1 MSAAVATRGVIRSQI
16 EWGRCSHCT
25 WMPSEPDDDAAL
37 EHALPGGR
45 RGTSSTGAGG
55 RGVSAF
61 DLLQGAGQDPRW
73 RRSRPSLGAR
83 SFSPR
88 CRGPQGPAPVGRGPS
103 GPLRTPRASAA
114 PALLRLKLQRPLFGF
129 HETYAH
135 SEIHMLSMFPRKD
148 SRLSLPIAASA
159 ITASTKQTRISM
171 FSLSLSRRQWA
182 GCTAAQAKPSRHDKT
197 IVVQPCS
204 HPMPSPILEK
214 VRKK

>member
-25 WMPSEPDDDAAL
+25 WMPSEPDDDASL

-88 CRGPQGPAPVGRGPS
+88 RKPSKDSRRLNRGLS
-103 GPLRTPRASAA
+103 GPLRTPRAA
-114 PALLRLKLQRPLFGF
+114 QRPRF
-129 HETYAH
+129 
-135 SEIHMLSMFPRKD
+135 
-148 SRLSLPIAASA
+148 
-159 ITASTKQTRISM
+159 
-171 FSLSLSRRQWA
+171 
-182 GCTAAQAKPSRHDKT
+182 
-197 IVVQPCS
+197 
-204 HPMPSPILEK
+204 
-214 VRKK
+214 

>member
-83 SFSPR
+83 SSAHGVEARKDPHRLAECRLGHSVPHAQRSARASETQTAAALFDFDTVIR
-88 CRGPQGPAPVGRGPS
+88 CRSIYRFLHDS
-103 GPLRTPRASAA
+103 S
-114 PALLRLKLQRPLFGF
+114 RPL
-129 HETYAH
+129 
-135 SEIHMLSMFPRKD
+135 
-148 SRLSLPIAASA
+148 SLD
-159 ITASTKQTRISM
+159 
-171 FSLSLSRRQWA
+171 F
-182 GCTAAQAKPSRHDKT
+182 AQ
-197 IVVQPCS
+197 
-204 HPMPSPILEK
+204 
-214 VRKK
+214 

>member
-83 SFSPR
+83 SSSPR

-114 PALLRLKLQRPLFGF
+114 PALLRLKLRRPLFGLRKTF
-129 HETYAH
+129 PH
-135 SEIHMLSMFPRKD
+135 SEINMFDHVSP
-148 SRLSLPIAASA
+148 
-159 ITASTKQTRISM
+159 
-171 FSLSLSRRQWA
+171 
-182 GCTAAQAKPSRHDKT
+182 
-197 IVVQPCS
+197 QPLAY
-204 HPMPSPILEK
+204 HHRMQR
-214 VRKK
+214 VR

>member
-1 MSAAVATRGVIRSQI
+1 MSSADATRGVIRSHN
-16 EWGRCSHCT
+16 ECSRCSQRT
-25 WMPSEPDDDAAL
+25 RVPSSDGDAAL
-37 EHALPGGR
+37 ESAVPGGR
-45 RGTSSTGAGG
+45 RGTSRKGAGG
-55 RGVSAF
+55 RGVTRVY
-61 DLLQGAGQDPRW
+61 LLQGAGQPPVATRPAFA
-73 RRSRPSLGAR
+73 RGAKFQPTVSRPAR
-83 SFSPR
+83 T
-88 CRGPQGPAPVGRGPS
+88 
-103 GPLRTPRASAA
+103 RTGWQRAVWATPYPTRKRSARASETQTAA
-114 PALLRLKLQRPLFGF
+114 AFVWFSTRRIRTLRS
-129 HETYAH
+129 TC
-135 SEIHMLSMFPRKD
+135 LSMFPRKA